1 MPQIDEKII
10 EKVTRNY
17 SESDRQ
23 LFEKACA
30 FARDAHKGQKRESGE
45 PYINHP
51 YNVAEI
57 LIDLGMDMHTVA
69 AGLLH
74 DVIEDTEYDADFI
87 KENFGLEIETLI
99 SGVTKISK
107 LQFTTREERQAKNLR
122 NMLLAMAKD
131 IRIIIIKL
139 ADRLHNMRTLQYCDI
154 SKQKAISRETIEIFA
169 PLANRLGMFNIKSE
183 LEDLAFKYLHT
194 EAYNNL
200 ASNVELLKKQRE
212 DFIEQM
218 IAILRPKLAE
228 NNIDAVIYGR
238 PKHYYSIYK
247 KMTVKNRTLD
257 QIYDLIAIRVIVNTI
272 RECYETLGI
281 VHTIWRPLPGRFKD
295 YIAMPKANMYQ
306 SLHTTVFGANSTP
319 FEIQIR
325 THEMHITAELG
336 IAAHWKYK
344 EGITA
349 NQLNFEEK
357 LSWLRR
363 VLEWQSEYKDSKEFV
378 DSLKIDVF
386 SDEVFVFSPKGDII
400 NLPIGSTPLDY
411 AYAIH
416 SMIGHKCI
424 GARINNKIVPLS
436 TSLKSG
442 DIVEI
447 ITTSAPH
454 GPSRDWLNIV
464 KTSQAKSKIRQ
475 WFKKEMREENI
486 EKGRDT
492 LEREAKRLGYQL
504 SQLTRTEWLEPIFE
518 KYTLNSLDDL
528 YAAIGYGGIS
538 AGQILPRLAEE
549 YKKVN
554 NIEREPVKQ
563 PKGTKTP
570 KDSTQGVRVKGH
582 SNMLVRFARCCNPVP
597 GDKIIGY
604 ITRGR
609 GVSIHRQD
617 CVNIAG
623 FEPEREIEVE
633 WEEARG
639 ASYSAEIQITAYD
652 HVGLFMLIT
661 NQLVEREVNILA
673 VNAHTNK
680 NSIATINF
688 TIEITDTDQLNKVI
702 SQLKRIPNIIDVTR
716 VTVGGNKQ

>member
-1 MPQIDEKII
+1 MDEKII

>member
-30 FARDAHKGQKRESGE
+30 FASAAHKDQKRESGE
-45 PYINHP
+45 PYVNHP
-51 YNVAEI
+51 YHVAEI

-69 AGLLH
+69 AGILH
-74 DVIEDTEYDADFI
+74 DVIEDTEIDADNI
-87 KENFGLEIETLI
+87 KENFSPEIESLI

-107 LQFTTREERQAKNLR
+107 LRFTTREERQAENLR

-169 PLANRLGMFNIKSE
+169 PLANRLGMFGIKSE

-200 ASNVELLKKQRE
+200 SSNVELLKKQRE

-257 QIYDLIAIRVIVNTI
+257 EIYDLIAIRVIVNTV

-281 VHTIWRPLPGRFKD
+281 VHTIWKPLPGRFKD

-325 THEMHITAELG
+325 THEMHVTAELG

-349 NQLNFEEK
+349 NKLNFEEK

-492 LEREAKRLGYQL
+492 LEREAKRMGYQL
-504 SQLTRTEWLEPIFE
+504 SQLMRTEWLEPIFD
-518 KYTLNSLDDL
+518 KYTLNSVDDL
-528 YAAIGYGGIS
+528 YAAIGYGGLS

-549 YKKVN
+549 YRKVN
-554 NIEREPVKQ
+554 KIERESVKQ
-563 PKGTKTP
+563 PKGTKEH

-597 GDKIIGY
+597 GDNIIGY

-617 CVNIAG
+617 CMNIAG

-633 WEEARG
+633 WEEARSG
-639 ASYSAEIQITAYD
+639 SYSADIQITAYD

-680 NSIATINF
+680 NSIAMINF

-702 SQLKRIPNIIDVTR
+702 AQLKKVPNIIDVAR